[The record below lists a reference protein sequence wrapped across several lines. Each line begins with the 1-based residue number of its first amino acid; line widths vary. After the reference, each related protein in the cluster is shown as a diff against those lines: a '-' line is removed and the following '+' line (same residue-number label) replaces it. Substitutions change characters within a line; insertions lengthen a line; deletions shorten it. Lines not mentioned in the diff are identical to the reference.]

1 MATIGN
7 KNVCSARAGRLHA
20 LHEVAISAGLSLT
33 FRPRRRLTRATSR
46 KDVLF
51 DPPTGPQMPEANAR
65 QRCAPSGA
73 KLFGISL
80 ILRSRESGVS
90 KDEAR
95 GSGNPS
101 RRRLAPA
108 AQGEAAG
115 RRECSTICRKSLV
128 AFSIG

>member
-33 FRPRRRLTRATSR
+33 FRPRRRLTRATSQ

-51 DPPTGPQMPEANAR
+51 DAPTGPQMPEANAR

-73 KLFGISL
+73 KLFRICL
-80 ILRSRESGVS
+80 ILRSRESGGRLEGVATLR
-90 KDEAR
+90 DA
-95 GSGNPS
+95 GSPLLLRVRQQEEDSVRQSVGKAWWHS
-101 RRRLAPA
+101 
-108 AQGEAAG
+108 
-115 RRECSTICRKSLV
+115 
-128 AFSIG
+128 